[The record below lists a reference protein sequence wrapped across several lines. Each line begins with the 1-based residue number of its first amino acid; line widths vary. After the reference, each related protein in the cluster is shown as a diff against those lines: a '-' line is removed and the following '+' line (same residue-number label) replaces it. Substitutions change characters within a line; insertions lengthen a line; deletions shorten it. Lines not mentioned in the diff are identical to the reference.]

1 MSVEPAAVVDSGE
14 ADPQRGI
21 RVYRT
26 YKIRFFGLF
35 SIVLL
40 NIATGFVWLSYS
52 SVATYAEDYLNC
64 SSTVVN
70 LTSII
75 YFIAYVFMAPV
86 SGWMFEKYGIKKSLI
101 FGGVIQVIG
110 SWLRYFA
117 NFIDSTP
124 ENKGGRIALTMIGQI
139 IASGAQPYFLGVVP
153 KYAAVW
159 FSEDGRTTA
168 TMLGSVSN
176 AFAAALAQLIIPA
189 ITNSGDTMST
199 TVLVCAIL
207 STVAIIPAF
216 FIKER
221 PPTPPSA
228 SAEQALLETVEEPFS
243 VSLKKVLVNKQF
255 LLLMLVFGSFVAV
268 FNSVT
273 SLISQFTSPFN
284 YTTDEA
290 GYIGAAMVV
299 AGLVGAGI
307 AGPVIDKYKQYKSL
321 IKTLVP
327 ITAMSIV
334 AFVFVVRKNDMVG
347 IMVVSV
353 IMGLSAFAV
362 LPAALEVAVEMTFPV
377 TPASSSS
384 ILWAFGQLMGVIF
397 LLVLGALQDDN
408 LSATKNINPPLIF
421 MAVWCVLIIVPVFM
435 INSPYKRMEYEKQSR
450 INDQLAYDQTAVVQ
464 VQEDKTYGEEDTKE

>member
-1 MSVEPAAVVDSGE
+1 MSAEPIAAADSGE
-14 ADPQRGI
+14 ADPHRGVK
-21 RVYRT
+21 VYKT
-26 YKIRFFGLF
+26 YKIRYFGLF

-64 SSTVVN
+64 GSDTVN
-70 LTSII
+70 MTSII
-75 YFIAYVFMAPV
+75 YFICYVLMAPV

-117 NFIDSTP
+117 DFIDSSP
-124 ENKGGRIALTMIGQI
+124 GHGGRRIALTLVGQV

-159 FSEDGRTTA
+159 FSENGRTTA

-176 AFAAALAQLIIPA
+176 AFAAALAQLIIPV
-189 ITNSGDTMST
+189 ITTSGDTMST

-216 FIKER
+216 FIQER

-228 SAEQALLETVEEPFS
+228 SAEEALKETIEEPFW
-243 VSLKKVLVNKQF
+243 VLLKKVLVNTQF
-255 LLLMLVFGSFVAV
+255 LMLMIVFGSFVAV

-273 SLISQFTSPFN
+273 SLISQFTEPFG
-284 YTTDEA
+284 YSTDEA
-290 GYIGAAMVV
+290 GYMGAAMVV
-299 AGLVGAGI
+299 AGLIGAGI
-307 AGPVIDKYKQYKSL
+307 AGPVIDKTKQYKSL

-327 ITAMSIV
+327 ITALSIV
-334 AFVFVVRKNDMVG
+334 AFVFAVRRGDMGG
-347 IMVVSV
+347 IMAVSV

-362 LPAALEVAVEMTFPV
+362 LPAALEMAVEMTYPV
-377 TPASSSS
+377 TPASSAS

-397 LLVLGALQDDN
+397 LLILGKLQDDH

-421 MAVWCVLIIVPVFM
+421 MAVWCVLVVIPVFM

-450 INDQLAYDQTAVVQ
+450 ANDQLAYDQSTAVQ
-464 VQEDKTYGEEDTKE
+464 VEEDKTYGLEESKA

>member
-1 MSVEPAAVVDSGE
+1 MTAEPAVDSGE
-14 ADPQRGI
+14 VDPQRGI
-21 RVYRT
+21 RVYKT

-40 NIATGFVWLSYS
+40 NVATGFVWLSYS
-52 SVATYAEDYLNC
+52 SVSTYAEQYLNC
-64 SSTVVN
+64 KPIVVN

-75 YFIAYVFMAPV
+75 YFIAYVFMGPV

-101 FGGVIQVIG
+101 FGGTIQVIG

-124 ENKGGRIALTMIGQI
+124 ENNGGRIALTLVGQI
-139 IASGAQPYFLGVVP
+139 IASGAQPFFLGVVP
-153 KYAAVW
+153 KFAAVW
-159 FSEDGRTTA
+159 FSENGRTTA

-228 SAEQALLETVEEPFS
+228 SAEQALLETMEEPFH

-273 SLISQFTSPFN
+273 SLISQFTDPFG

-290 GYIGAAMVV
+290 GYMGAAMVV

-307 AGPVIDKYKQYKSL
+307 AGPMIDKYKKYKPLLKSL
-321 IKTLVP
+321 VP
-327 ITAMSIV
+327 VTALSIV

-353 IMGLSAFAV
+353 IMGMSSFAV
-362 LPAALEVAVEMTFPV
+362 LPAALELAVEMTFPV

-384 ILWAFGQLMGVIF
+384 ILWAFGQLMGVLF
-397 LLVLGALQDDN
+397 LLVLGALQDDK

-421 MAVWCVLIIVPVFM
+421 MAVWCVLVVVPVFM
-435 INSPYKRMEYEKQSR
+435 INTPYKRMEFEKQSR
-450 INDQLAYDQTAVVQ
+450 MNDQLAFDQAAVVQ
-464 VQEDKTYGEEDTKE
+464 VQEDKTYGEEDTE